1 MIPDEPTAVDIVILS
16 ERLTTAMRQ
25 WVRWFDDRQTDDQ
38 TIIGLT
44 AYAIE
49 AIERL
54 TNHLTE
60 GDSQS

>member
-44 AYAIE
+44 ADAIE

-54 TNHLTE
+54 TNHLAQ
-60 GDSQS
+60 GDTQS